1 MRVARGSPKNTRKSK
16 KGEVDT
22 DSEHSSLH
30 SSDID
35 PSDTEPSDYIPRGR
49 REEIRATRRRSSKD
63 DASRT
68 ATLYAFSPARH
79 GSWSASAQDH
89 RSAGK
94 PSPEE
99 NEDYSSS
106 KRGERPQKPGK
117 VSEIY
122 ESRYTC
128 IDNISD
134 SERNGIA
141 EILARVRRSYVKS
154 IQTSIDNYVQYM
166 EPGYLQRSLHPDGN
180 TKVAPLIP
188 YQEVSIGFPCHT
200 SPSSHTQVCYLP
212 AVPVYIPF
220 KHYFNL
226 NYHELRGTEICNKQS
241 AKIRASLQDYAFILL
256 SSGVLSS
263 TTVSVAGESR

>member
-1 MRVARGSPKNTRKSK
+1 VRVARGSPKNTRKSK

-35 PSDTEPSDYIPRGR
+35 PSDSEPSDYIPRGR

-89 RSAGK
+89 RSAAK

-99 NEDYSSS
+99 NEDYFSS

-122 ESRYTC
+122 ESRYTGDAC
-128 IDNISD
+128 
-134 SERNGIA
+134 
-141 EILARVRRSYVKS
+141 
-154 IQTSIDNYVQYM
+154 
-166 EPGYLQRSLHPDGN
+166 PGGGH
-180 TKVAPLIP
+180 
-188 YQEVSIGFPCHT
+188 
-200 SPSSHTQVCYLP
+200 
-212 AVPVYIPF
+212 
-220 KHYFNL
+220 
-226 NYHELRGTEICNKQS
+226 S
-241 AKIRASLQDYAFILL
+241 AKL
-256 SSGVLSS
+256 
-263 TTVSVAGESR
+263 TVVKDTKRPCEPLFRWMYEL